1 MNEETTLKVIRVDKN
16 EYELENGEVFQFPEP
31 LEIVPP
37 LEEFQKIYEKWHS
50 ILNKE
55 IDGQT
60 NFHSTSI

>member
-1 MNEETTLKVIRVDKN
+1 MNEEKSLKVIRVDEH

-31 LEIVPP
+31 LEIVPS

-60 NFHSTSI
+60 DFHSTSI

>member
-1 MNEETTLKVIRVDKN
+1 MNKEKQLKVIRVDEK

-50 ILNKE
+50 VLNKE
-55 IDGQT
+55 IDGQAD
-60 NFHSTSI
+60 FHSASI

>member
-1 MNEETTLKVIRVDKN
+1 MSAGTTSKVIQVDRN

-37 LEEFQKIYEKWHS
+37 LEEFQKIYEKWYF
-50 ILNKE
+50 ILSKE

-60 NFHSTSI
+60 DFHSTSI

>member
-1 MNEETTLKVIRVDKN
+1 MNEEKLLKVIRVDKN

-37 LEEFQKIYEKWHS
+37 IEEFQKIYEKWHS

-55 IDGQT
+55 INGQT
-60 NFHSTSI
+60 AFHSASI

>member
-1 MNEETTLKVIRVDKN
+1 MNEEKSLKVIRVDKN

-37 LEEFQKIYEKWHS
+37 IEEFQKIYEKWHS

-55 IDGQT
+55 IDGQID
-60 NFHSTSI
+60 FHSTSI

>member
-1 MNEETTLKVIRVDKN
+1 MNEGTALKVIRVDKN

-37 LEEFQKIYEKWHS
+37 IDEFQKIYEKWHS
-50 ILNKE
+50 VLNKE

-60 NFHSTSI
+60 NFHSARI

>member
-1 MNEETTLKVIRVDKN
+1 MNEKKSLKVIRVDKN

-37 LEEFQKIYEKWHS
+37 IEEFQKIYEKWHS
-50 ILNKE
+50 ILSKE

-60 NFHSTSI
+60 DFHSTSI

>member
-1 MNEETTLKVIRVDKN
+1 MNEEKSLKVIRVDEN

-37 LEEFQKIYEKWHS
+37 LEEFQKIYEKWYS

-60 NFHSTSI
+60 DFHSTSI

>member
-1 MNEETTLKVIRVDKN
+1 MNEEKSLKVIRVDKN

-50 ILNKE
+50 VLSKE
-55 IDGQT
+55 IDGQAD
-60 NFHSTSI
+60 FHSTGI

>member
-1 MNEETTLKVIRVDKN
+1 MSEGASLKVIRVDKN

-31 LEIVPP
+31 LEIVLP

-55 IDGQT
+55 ING
-60 NFHSTSI
+60 

>member
-1 MNEETTLKVIRVDKN
+1 MSEEKPLKVIRVDKN

-37 LEEFQKIYEKWHS
+37 LEEFQKIYEKWHF

-60 NFHSTSI
+60 DFHSASI

>member
-1 MNEETTLKVIRVDKN
+1 MSEGTALKVIRVDKN

-37 LEEFQKIYEKWHS
+37 IEEFQKIYEKWHS
-50 ILNKE
+50 ILSKE

-60 NFHSTSI
+60 DFHSASI